1 MMKRLLFICLSI
13 GLSVAVHAQ
22 QKVQVVTKTIRQDLK
37 QVLDSGLVV
46 TGRKAEVEITGWNKD
61 YIQVELDLIAKHP
74 KKKIAEEEL
83 AYIQYSIVKKGQ
95 HYELKNRFFST
106 TNKIKVRSQL
116 SVVYR
121 IFLPTN
127 QKVKISND
135 YGPLHLRNL
144 YGELSIDAKFSEV
157 FMERF
162 FGTLNAK
169 LDYSEVDAKN
179 LDGQLNFEL
188 THTNVL
194 LNQFAGD
201 VTFNNRLGD
210 LELYPSPMLQ
220 SLNVNSRSG
229 KVELFVDAFD
239 AFNYDV
245 QVNSSYIS
253 LPKAGSR
260 MVKVDELTNEHS
272 FKLSNGVSRANIKI
286 MNLLNPVRIL
296 VSNED

>member
-1 MMKRLLFICLSI
+1 
-13 GLSVAVHAQ
+13 
-22 QKVQVVTKTIRQDLK
+22 
-37 QVLDSGLVV
+37 
-46 TGRKAEVEITGWNKD
+46 
-61 YIQVELDLIAKHP
+61 
-74 KKKIAEEEL
+74 
-83 AYIQYSIVKKGQ
+83 
-95 HYELKNRFFST
+95 
-106 TNKIKVRSQL
+106 
-116 SVVYR
+116 
-121 IFLPTN
+121 
-127 QKVKISND
+127 
-135 YGPLHLRNL
+135 
-144 YGELSIDAKFSEV
+144 
-157 FMERF
+157 MERF
-162 FGTLNAK
+162 FGTLNAE
-169 LDYSEVDAKN
+169 LDYSEIDAKN

-286 MNLLNPVRIL
+286 MNMLNPVRIL